1 MEDNTENKE
10 YFSNDESTEDYFKDV
25 NVTRRPSPYGVTI
38 SNKTD
43 EALYSSIFG
52 FSKNIHRKNYGSDDG
67 IDVTTICNN
76 VSYTELLCQSAFEP
90 FETELI
96 CIKASDIE
104 QLKNVLNIESKDA
117 SGNCCFIPLIVQ
129 SYLDS
134 ISEDGWIEI
143 PYKIIV
149 NHSVNFTIKVLPNT
163 ELEIRFY
170 PKIKKIIY

>member
-10 YFSNDESTEDYFKDV
+10 GFSYDESAEAYFKDV
-25 NVTRRPSPYGVTI
+25 NLKRRPSPYGVTI

-43 EALYSSIFG
+43 KALYSSIFG

-117 SGNCCFIPLIVQ
+117 SGQSCTIPLIIE
-129 SYLDS
+129 SYLKD
-134 ISEDGWIEI
+134 IDENGWLEI

-170 PKIKKIIY
+170 PKIKKL